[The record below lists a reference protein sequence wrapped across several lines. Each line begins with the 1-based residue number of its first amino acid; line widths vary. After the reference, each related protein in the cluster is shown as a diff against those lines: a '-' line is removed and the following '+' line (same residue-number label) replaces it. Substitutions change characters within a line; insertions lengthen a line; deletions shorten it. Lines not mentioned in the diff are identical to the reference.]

1 MSASSSP
8 AAVLK
13 SLPAD
18 MELVLERS
26 ILAVMGVPMQE
37 RAPLVDGSM
46 SGVAILSLSVP
57 GVGVVRSEQSAS
69 RARAGH
75 DFGEDCPARLF
86 IQRREPLHGAL
97 GLRRRRDTVVVAG
110 NEEAMSMQLRRQWE

>member
-1 MSASSSP
+1 
-8 AAVLK
+8 
-13 SLPAD
+13 

-26 ILAVMGVPMQE
+26 VFTVMRVPVQE
-37 RAPLVDGSM
+37 REPLVDGSM
-46 SGVAILSLSVP
+46 SRVAILSLSVP

-69 RARAGH
+69 LARAGD

-86 IQRREPLHGAL
+86 IQRREPLCGAL

-110 NEEAMSMQLRRQWE
+110 NEEAMSMQVRRQWE